1 MKNVEKVFDNVTLMI
16 TPECVYGTVPQE
28 EASKAIK
35 RHAVKSIHEGNF
47 AEVELCSMF
56 DLAVKLRYKQVPVQ
70 SSKEEEEIVG
80 SEKEIMMRVIEKAI
94 DQNLF
99 DEVIYFAMEDDS
111 YSWAIS
117 LLHAEK
123 ELLK

>member
-1 MKNVEKVFDNVTLMI
+1 MKNIEKVFDGVTLMI
-16 TPECVYGTVPQE
+16 TPECVYGTVSQE

-47 AEVELCSMF
+47 AEAELCSIF
-56 DLAVKLRYKQVPVQ
+56 DLAVKLRYKQVPVE
-70 SSKEEEEIVG
+70 SKEEEVVG
-80 SEKEIMMRVIEKAI
+80 SEKEIIMRVVEKAI

-99 DEVIYFAMEDDS
+99 DEVICFAMEDDS
-111 YSWAIS
+111 DSWAVS
-117 LLHAEK
+117 MLHAEK

>member
-1 MKNVEKVFDNVTLMI
+1 MKNIEKVFDGVTIMI

-47 AEVELCSMF
+47 AEAELCSMF
-56 DLAVKLRYKQVPVQ
+56 DLAVKLRYKQVPVE
-70 SSKEEEEIVG
+70 SKEEEIVG
-80 SEKEIMMRVIEKAI
+80 SEKEIIMHIIEKAI
-94 DQNLF
+94 DQDLF
-99 DEVIYFAMEDDS
+99 DEVICFAMEDDS
-111 YSWAIS
+111 DSWAVS

-123 ELLK
+123 ALLK

>member
-1 MKNVEKVFDNVTLMI
+1 MKNIEKVFDGVTIMI

-47 AEVELCSMF
+47 AEAELCSMF
-56 DLAVKLRYKQVPVQ
+56 DLVVKLRYKQVPVE
-70 SSKEEEEIVG
+70 SKEEEIVG
-80 SEKEIMMRVIEKAI
+80 SEKEIIMHIIEKAI
-94 DQNLF
+94 DQDLF
-99 DEVIYFAMEDDS
+99 DEVICFAMEDDS
-111 YSWAIS
+111 DSWAVS

-123 ELLK
+123 ALLK

>member
-1 MKNVEKVFDNVTLMI
+1 MKNVEKIFDGVTLMI

-47 AEVELCSMF
+47 AEAELCSIF
-56 DLAVKLRYKQVPVQ
+56 DLAVKLRYKQVPVE
-70 SSKEEEEIVG
+70 SKEEEIVG

-99 DEVIYFAMEDDS
+99 DEVICFAMEDDS
-111 YSWAIS
+111 DSWAIS